1 MNRSCCRSFFSLALL
16 VLFPILFL
24 FLPIA
29 CEGRETSSTLKLS
42 GRVDELARF
51 CSLAGL
57 TLDSSGRKV
66 VMVRTGSTGYYS
78 GVLVGDEV
86 EKVRLV
92 GQVLTINLKRGSRI
106 FQASIPIK
114 LSALNSAPDTFQ
126 SPKPSPFAVKL
137 KAAVKMDEQK
147 LLQLL
152 APYRIVCILD
162 RSDSMDGGLGAGPQD
177 VSRWTWCREQ
187 LQDLTGFLKERGQ
200 LNELEKLSLVT
211 FNETFEECPIDGLKA
226 LESAFNSVVPEGATN
241 LYAPIKHVLDSHL
254 KSPAGRPLLVLVLT
268 DGGANRGASL
278 PDLLVETANRSS
290 KEGQSVTICFFEIGK
305 SSGSGLLAALDE
317 GLVSRGAARDIVYL
331 ESFEKLLEVGLKQS
345 LLDAVS
351 RHGKVSGQLY

>member
-1 MNRSCCRSFFSLALL
+1 MSRDFCWSFRFFHPAVVSFLML
-16 VLFPILFL
+16 L

-29 CEGRETSSTLKLS
+29 CEGREASQRLRLS
-42 GRVDELARF
+42 GHVDELARF

-57 TLDSSGRKV
+57 TLDASGRKV
-66 VMVRTGSTGYYS
+66 MLVRAGSTGYYS
-78 GVLVGDEV
+78 GVLVGDGV
-86 EKVRLV
+86 EKVSLV
-92 GQVLTINLKRGSRI
+92 GQVLTINLKRGAQV

-126 SPKPSPFAVKL
+126 SPKENTNAVKL
-137 KAAVKMDEQK
+137 KAAVKLDEQK

-152 APYRIVCILD
+152 APYRVVCILD
-162 RSDSMDGGLGAGPQD
+162 RSDSMDGGLGLGPQD

-200 LNELEKLSLVT
+200 LNELDKLSLVT
-211 FNETFEECPIDGLKA
+211 FNESFEEYPIDGLKA

-241 LYAPIKHVLDSHL
+241 LYAPLKHVLDCHL

-278 PDLLVETANRSS
+278 PELLVETANRSAR
-290 KEGQSVTICFFEIGK
+290 EGPAVTVCFFEIGK
-305 SSGSGLLAALDE
+305 SSGSGLLSALDQ

-331 ESFEKLLEVGLKQS
+331 ESFEKLLELGLKQS

-351 RHGKVSGQLY
+351 RQGKFSGQL

>member
-1 MNRSCCRSFFSLALL
+1 MSRDFCWTFRFFNPAAVSFLML
-16 VLFPILFL
+16 L

-29 CEGRETSSTLKLS
+29 CEGREVSQSLKLS
-42 GRVDELARF
+42 GHVDELARF

-57 TLDSSGRKV
+57 TLDASGRKV
-66 VMVRTGSTGYYS
+66 MLVRAGSTGYYS
-78 GVLVGDEV
+78 GVLVGDGV
-86 EKVRLV
+86 EKVSLV
-92 GQVLTINLKRGSRI
+92 GQVLTINLKRGAQV
-106 FQASIPIK
+106 FQARIPIK
-114 LSALNSAPDTFQ
+114 LSSLNSAPDTFQ
-126 SPKPSPFAVKL
+126 SPKDNTNAVKL
-137 KAAVKMDEQK
+137 KAAVKLDEQK

-152 APYRIVCILD
+152 SPYRIVCILD
-162 RSDSMDGGLGAGPQD
+162 RSDSMDGGLGLGPQD

-211 FNETFEECPIDGLKA
+211 FNESFEEYPIDGLKA

-241 LYAPIKHVLDSHL
+241 LYAPLKHVLDCHL
-254 KSPAGRPLLVLVLT
+254 KSPGRRPLLVLVLT

-278 PDLLVETANRSS
+278 PDLLVETANKSAR
-290 KEGQSVTICFFEIGK
+290 EGPAVTVCFFEIGK
-305 SSGSGLLAALDE
+305 GSGAGLLSSLDE

-331 ESFEKLLEVGLKQS
+331 ESFEKLLEMGLKQS

-351 RHGKVSGQLY
+351 RHGKFSGQL

>member
-1 MNRSCCRSFFSLALL
+1 MNRASCRSFFLLHFIVAL
-16 VLFPILFL
+16 LFL
-24 FLPIA
+24 FFVPVSS
-29 CEGRETSSTLKLS
+29 EGREASSTLKLS

-57 TLDSSGRKV
+57 TLDSSRRKV

-78 GVLVGDEV
+78 GVLVGDGV

-92 GQVLTINLKRGSRI
+92 GQVLTINLKRGSRV

-126 SPKPSPFAVKL
+126 SPKASTAAVKL
-137 KAAVKMDEQK
+137 RAAVKLDEQK

-211 FNETFEECPIDGLKA
+211 FNEAFEESPIDGLKA
-226 LESAFNSVVPEGATN
+226 LERAFNYVVPEGATN
-241 LYAPIKHVLDSHL
+241 LYAPLKHVLDRHL
-254 KSPAGRPLLVLVLT
+254 KSQAGRPLLVLVLT

-305 SSGSGLLAALDE
+305 SSGSGLLSSLDE

-345 LLDAVS
+345 LLDAFS
-351 RHGKVSGQLY
+351 RHGKVSVH

>member
-1 MNRSCCRSFFSLALL
+1 MSRAFCWSFRFFLPASFFLL
-16 VLFPILFL
+16 MLLFAPF
-24 FLPIA
+24 A
-29 CEGRETSSTLKLS
+29 CEGREASQSLKLS

-57 TLDSSGRKV
+57 TLDASGRKV
-66 VMVRTGSTGYYS
+66 MLVRAGSTGYYS
-78 GVLVGDEV
+78 GILVGDGV
-86 EKVRLV
+86 EKVSLV
-92 GQVLTINLKRGSRI
+92 GQVLTINLKRGAQV

-114 LSALNSAPDTFQ
+114 LAALNSSPDTFQ
-126 SPKPSPFAVKL
+126 SPKENTNTVKL
-137 KAAVKMDEQK
+137 KAAVKLDEQK

-152 APYRIVCILD
+152 SPYRIVCILD

-177 VSRWTWCREQ
+177 VSRWSWCRQQ
-187 LQDLTGFLKERGQ
+187 LQDLTAFLKERGQ
-200 LNELEKLSLVT
+200 LRELDKLSLVI
-211 FNETFEECPIDGLKA
+211 FNESFEEYPIDGLKA
-226 LESAFNSVVPEGATN
+226 LETAFNSVVPEGATN
-241 LYAPIKHVLDSHL
+241 LHAPLKHVLDCHL
-254 KSPAGRPLLVLVLT
+254 KSQGKRPLLVLVLT

-278 PDLLVETANRSS
+278 PDLLVEAANRSS
-290 KEGQSVTICFFEIGK
+290 NEGESVTICFFEIGK

-351 RHGKVSGQLY
+351 RHGKVSGRL

>member
-1 MNRSCCRSFFSLALL
+1 MSRDFCWTFRFFNPAAVSFLML
-16 VLFPILFL
+16 L

-29 CEGRETSSTLKLS
+29 CEGREVSQSLKLS
-42 GRVDELARF
+42 GHVDELARF

-57 TLDSSGRKV
+57 TLDASGRKV
-66 VMVRTGSTGYYS
+66 MLVRAGSTGYYS
-78 GVLVGDEV
+78 GVLVGDGV
-86 EKVRLV
+86 EKVSLV
-92 GQVLTINLKRGSRI
+92 GQVLTINLKRGAQV
-106 FQASIPIK
+106 FQARIPIK

-126 SPKPSPFAVKL
+126 SPKDNTNAVKL
-137 KAAVKMDEQK
+137 KAAVKLDEQK

-152 APYRIVCILD
+152 SPYRVVCILD
-162 RSDSMDGGLGAGPQD
+162 RSDSMDGGLGLGPQD

-200 LNELEKLSLVT
+200 LNELDKFSLVT
-211 FNETFEECPIDGLKA
+211 FNESFEEYPIDGLKA

-241 LYAPIKHVLDSHL
+241 LYAPLKHVLDCHL
-254 KSPAGRPLLVLVLT
+254 KSPARRPLLVLVLT

-278 PDLLVETANRSS
+278 PDLLVETANRSAR
-290 KEGQSVTICFFEIGK
+290 EGPAVTVCFFEIGK
-305 SSGSGLLAALDE
+305 GSGAGLLSSLDE

-331 ESFEKLLEVGLKQS
+331 ESFEKLLEMGLKQS

-351 RHGKVSGQLY
+351 RHGKFSGQL

>member
-1 MNRSCCRSFFSLALL
+1 MSRASCRYFLFWHLL
-16 VLFPILFL
+16 VAVVFLFL
-24 FLPIA
+24 FGPFA
-29 CEGRETSSTLKLS
+29 CAGREASSPLKLS

-57 TLDSSGRKV
+57 TLDSSGRQV

-78 GVLVGDEV
+78 GVLAGDGV

-114 LSALNSAPDTFQ
+114 LSALSSAPDTFQ
-126 SPKPSPFAVKL
+126 SQKAGTAAVKL
-137 KAAVKMDEQK
+137 KAAVKLDEQR

-226 LESAFNSVVPEGATN
+226 LERAFNCVVPEGATN
-241 LYAPIKHVLDSHL
+241 LHAPLKHVLDCHL

-278 PDLLVETANRSS
+278 PDLLVETANKSS

-305 SSGSGLLAALDE
+305 SSSAGLLAALDE

-351 RHGKVSGQLY
+351 RHGKSSGQLY